1 MITARKLDRIS
12 FEQALI
18 DFEVANT
25 RVIDLTQRLTAL
37 NAQLSKTRTEN
48 ERLKLA
54 LAHKKAL
61 VGPGGISAKEAFK
74 RIAILK
80 SSRVFALA
88 CVFSRGLRKVSS

>member
-1 MITARKLDRIS
+1 MITARQLDRIS

-18 DFEVANT
+18 DFDVANT
-25 RVIDLTQRLTAL
+25 RVIDLTQRLTEL

-48 ERLKLA
+48 ERLK
-54 LAHKKAL
+54 KAL
-61 VGPGGISAKEAFK
+61 VGPGGISAKEAFR

-88 CVFSRGLRKVSS
+88 CVFSRGLRKVNS